1 MQLVLKCD
9 TKAKI
14 TKQKTDKLDLIK
26 IKTCVLQ
33 NTPIMK
39 WKDNTQTGKK
49 IHSHHL
55 SDKGFVTK

>member
-33 NTPIMK
+33 NTPIGQYTDWEK
-39 WKDNTQTGKK
+39 NTFTSF
-49 IHSHHL
+49 I
-55 SDKGFVTK
+55 